1 MQFFCFIVFPSYEI
15 SPSEFTCTASSSY
28 NSSFTCENIYTKS
41 KNGWI
46 ANETGEGSWVKIE
59 FHGIIQISKIIYRH
73 NDKLPGK
80 CCNQNFKDISFQFS
94 DGTMANVTVDDVFDS
109 DTNIDLSYR
118 IDTPK
123 LTTNLLIMANS
134 VYNHTIILD
143 GLDGSQVE
151 NGGKPIYAKNSFG
164 ISNIRIWG
172 TIKTGT
178 KVLYE

>member
-1 MQFFCFIVFPSYEI
+1 MPLFCFLVFPSYEI

-94 DGTMANVTVDDVFDS
+94 DGTMANITLDDVFES
-109 DTNIDLSYR
+109 DENIDFHYR
-118 IDTPK
+118 INTPK
-123 LTTNLLIMANS
+123 LTSNLLIRARS
-134 VYNHTIILD
+134 VYNHTRAADHTDNRPLYVKSAFGMSSIRVWGKIRAGKGTEILND
-143 GLDGSQVE
+143 
-151 NGGKPIYAKNSFG
+151 
-164 ISNIRIWG
+164 
-172 TIKTGT
+172 
-178 KVLYE
+178 